1 VSSHESHQ
9 IDIELTIFVEP
20 VKLRDLTPVEF
31 KKKAFEKLVIKREY
45 KNTVQA
51 LVSTYAENYEK
62 FQDLVEGKGRGLVI
76 LLHGAPGTGK
86 TLTAGK
92 NLRYSM
98 FRAIP

>member
-1 VSSHESHQ
+1 VSSHESYQ
-9 IDIELTIFVEP
+9 IDSELTIFVEP
-20 VKLRDLTPVEF
+20 VKLRDLTLVEF

-92 NLRYSM
+92 NFTFSM
-98 FRAIP
+98 FRAIL